1 MIEPQR
7 AQRAQR
13 EEEKGAR
20 KEREETDNFIWFN
33 TNWLGNALLVYC
45 KMDSIQ
51 LTGIRCYGYT
61 GYLPEEQVL
70 GQWFEVDVT
79 LWLDLSQA
87 GKSDDI
93 QHTLDYRSAITLI
106 QKLVKESKFL
116 LIERLADTIVQALL
130 QLPLVEKV
138 KLQLSKPAAPIPD
151 FGGRI
156 TLEITRSH

>member
-1 MIEPQR
+1 VIEPQR

-13 EEEKGAR
+13 EEEKGQGKR
-20 KEREETDNFIWFN
+20 GKRQITLSGLIQIGI
-33 TNWLGNALLVYC
+33 GNALLVYY

-116 LIERLADTIVQALL
+116 LIERLADTIAQALL